1 MTDQLLALEAT
12 IEMSLCR
19 CQKPKCN
26 SQRCV
31 CRENGLACTE
41 LCGCVDCENELKEY
55 IMN

>member
-31 CRENGLACTE
+31 CGKTVLLAPK
-41 LCGCVDCENELKEY
+41 CVVVLIAK
-55 IMN
+55 MN